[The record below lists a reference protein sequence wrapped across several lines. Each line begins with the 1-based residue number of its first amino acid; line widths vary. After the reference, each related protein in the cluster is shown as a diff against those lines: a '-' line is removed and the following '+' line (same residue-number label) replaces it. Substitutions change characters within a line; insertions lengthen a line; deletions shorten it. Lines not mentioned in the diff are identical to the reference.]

1 MALVWESSGSLGGV
15 FLEQEKE
22 WSEIKGAMLLGE
34 VSQMLKALTDILAF
48 RASKSGFKVDFK
60 RLRLE
65 AMYQNTVGTCN
76 MVVGMGLG
84 MGMGMGIVGWLV
96 VIAHSVYR

>member
-34 VSQMLKALTDILAF
+34 VSQMLKALTDILAS
-48 RASKSGFKVDFK
+48 RASRGQDGKQCISTLSAPVIWQYVGKVCTGYTDWK
-60 RLRLE
+60 L
-65 AMYQNTVGTCN
+65 YTG
-76 MVVGMGLG
+76 
-84 MGMGMGIVGWLV
+84 
-96 VIAHSVYR
+96 